1 MFPRSSHT
9 CYILNNAICI
19 KWGWEFAWL
28 LCPLTVGMLREHND
42 RNGAS
47 RSSLTLGSIQSD
59 VDKSVR
65 SDTDD

>member
-1 MFPRSSHT
+1 MYKMGVGVCVVIVSSY
-9 CYILNNAICI
+9 C
-19 KWGWEFAWL
+19 
-28 LCPLTVGMLREHND
+28 GMLREHND